1 MKIYKQFCYL
11 LLLISFFT
19 FSECK
24 KHKPD
29 TPVDQLP
36 PATQTG
42 ASTFGCLV
50 NGKVFTPSGDP
61 FGGPIKSCA
70 YQFVGGYSFQLK
82 ARRSEG
88 SGTYSIGVFTDSLE
102 IQEGTKL
109 LLQNQ
114 YEKGKAYGKYSLF
127 SFTGDKLF
135 TTDSISSGEL
145 FIKKFDQANRI
156 VSGTFWFDAV
166 NDVGEKVQVREGR
179 FDMKYTL

>member
-1 MKIYKQFCYL
+1 MKKLITAILVLFVFC
-11 LLLISFFT
+11 

-24 KHKPD
+24 KHKAD
-29 TPVDQLP
+29 NPVDQLP
-36 PATQTG
+36 TETEIG
-42 ASTFGCLV
+42 AGTFGCLV

-70 YQFVGGYSFQLK
+70 YQFVGGGYSFQLK

-88 SGTYSIGVFTDSLE
+88 SGTYGIGVFTDSLE

-109 LLQNQ
+109 LLQKQ

-135 TTDSISSGEL
+135 TTDSISGGEL
-145 FIKKFDQANRI
+145 FIKKFDQTNRI